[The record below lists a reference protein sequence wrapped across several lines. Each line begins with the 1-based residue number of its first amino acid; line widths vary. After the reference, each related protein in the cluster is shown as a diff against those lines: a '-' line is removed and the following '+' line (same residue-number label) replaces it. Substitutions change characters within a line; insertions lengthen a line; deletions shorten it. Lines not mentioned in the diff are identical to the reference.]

1 MINEPLRD
9 LFTLTIVSSS
19 AIIILLLLRRYLRQA
34 FGPAVSYFAW
44 LLVPA
49 VIVAALLP
57 NTRASGLPFAFSMQ
71 VPTVSALGVAYGS
84 AAVPSID
91 GPVWLLGAWGVG
103 SALFLLYL
111 AGLQYTFLRRL
122 GALSH
127 SRGMLR
133 AASSAGCPALVG
145 IFRPKVILPVDFEAR
160 YTLEEQ
166 SLILAHESTHL
177 RHQDA
182 LWNAL
187 VALIRSLFWF
197 NPLVHLGAS
206 RFRVD
211 QELACDAAVIR
222 SYPNSRRAYAA
233 AMLKTQLADSS
244 LPVGCHWHSGHPLKE
259 RIEMLK
265 KSPPSSLRRHFGR
278 VLVALASVLGGCL
291 AWAAEPTAA
300 PTVAST
306 SAVMQ
311 MLLHAAGSESTSMDA
326 ASANQ
331 FANGNAVFK
340 EAVFSYGPDT
350 DRAAIKA
357 DRVRV
362 TRQEDP
368 RTPALPTWAW
378 TFAGN
383 VVISRGGQ
391 SFSVAGLKF
400 ESQGKGRKFAI
411 LGSRVSISPSGP

>member
-1 MINEPLRD
+1 MINTLRD

-19 AIIILLLLRRYLRQA
+19 AIIIMLLLRRYLRQA

-57 NTRASGLPFAFSMQ
+57 NTRASGLPFAFSME
-71 VPTVSALGVAYGS
+71 VPKVSALGVAYGS
-84 AAVPSID
+84 NASPSID
-91 GPVWLLGAWGVG
+91 GSAWLLGAWGVG

-122 GALSH
+122 GTLSH

-133 AASSAGCPALVG
+133 AASCEGCPALVG
-145 IFRPKVILPVDFEAR
+145 IFTPKIILPADFEAR

-177 RHQDA
+177 RHRDA

-222 SYPNSRRAYAA
+222 SYPNSRRAYAD

-244 LPVGCHWHSGHPLKE
+244 LPVGCHWHSAHPLKE

-265 KSPPSSLRRHFGR
+265 QSPASSLRRNLGR
-278 VLVALASVLGGCL
+278 ALVTLASVLGGCL
-291 AWAAEPTAA
+291 AWAAEPTVI
-300 PTVAST
+300 PTAAST
-306 SAVMQ
+306 SAVAQ
-311 MLLHAAGSESTSMDA
+311 ILQNPLGTIDVVAAHTDI
-326 ASANQ
+326 NP
-331 FANGNAVFK
+331 NGDGLFDM
-340 EAVFSYGPDT
+340 AVFSYGPAT
-350 DRAAIKA
+350 DRTVIKA
-357 DRVRV
+357 DHVRI
-362 TRQEDP
+362 THPEDP
-368 RTPALPTWAW
+368 HTSVW

-383 VVISRGGQ
+383 VVISRDGQ

-400 ESQGKGRKFAI
+400 ESLKFGSLGKGGSFEI
-411 LGSRVSISPSGP
+411 LGSPVSISPSAQ

>member
-19 AIIILLLLRRYLRQA
+19 AIIVMLLLRRYLRQA

-57 NTRASGLPFAFSMQ
+57 NTGASGLPFAFSMRA
-71 VPTVSALGVAYGS
+71 PTVFVLGVAYGS
-84 AAVPSID
+84 DAVPSID
-91 GPVWLLGAWGVG
+91 GSAWLLRAWGVG

-111 AGLQYTFLRRL
+111 AGLQYAFLRSL
-122 GALSH
+122 GTVTH

-133 AASSAGCPALVG
+133 AASCAGCPALVG
-145 IFRPKVILPVDFEAR
+145 IFRPKVILPADFEAR

-166 SLILAHESTHL
+166 SLVLAHESTHL
-177 RHQDA
+177 RHRDA

-222 SYPNSRRAYAA
+222 SYPNSRRAYAE
-233 AMLKTQLADSS
+233 AMLKTQLAESS
-244 LPVGCHWHSGHPLKE
+244 LPAGCHWHSANPLE
-259 RIEMLK
+259 DRIEMLRQ
-265 KSPPSSLRRHFGR
+265 SPPGSLRRNLGR
-278 VLVALASVLGGCL
+278 VLVALTSVLGGCL

-300 PTVAST
+300 PTETST
-306 SAVMQ
+306 SVVTQ
-311 MLLHAAGSESTSMDA
+311 MLQQPSGPGEIHVDA
-326 ASANQ
+326 ASSNI
-331 FANGNAVFK
+331 FPGGTAVFRK
-340 EAVFSYGPDT
+340 VVVSYGPNT
-350 DRAAIKA
+350 DRTVVKA
-357 DRVRV
+357 ERARV
-362 TRQEDP
+362 THEEDP
-368 RTPALPTWAW
+368 HTTVW

-383 VVISRGGQ
+383 VVISRSGQ
-391 SFSVAGLKF
+391 SFSVARLKI
-400 ESQGKGRKFAI
+400 ESTAKGSIFDVF
-411 LGSRVSISPSGP
+411 GSPVSISPSGQ

>member
-9 LFTLTIVSSS
+9 LFTLTLVSSS
-19 AIIILLLLRRYLRQA
+19 AIIVMLLLRRYLRQA

-49 VIVAALLP
+49 VFVAALLP
-57 NTRASGLPFAFSMQ
+57 NTRASGLPFAFSIA
-71 VPTVSALGVAYGS
+71 VPKIPALGVVYGS
-84 AAVPSID
+84 DAAPSIE
-91 GPVWLLGAWGVG
+91 GSAWLLRAWEVG

-111 AGLQYTFLRRL
+111 AGLQYAFLRSL
-122 GALSH
+122 GTLTN

-133 AASSAGCPALVG
+133 AACCAGCPVLVG
-145 IFRPKVILPVDFEAR
+145 IFRPKVILPADFEAR

-177 RHQDA
+177 RHHDA
-182 LWNAL
+182 RWNAL

-222 SYPNSRRAYAA
+222 HYPNSRRAYAD

-244 LPVGCHWHSGHPLKE
+244 LPVGCHWHSAHPLKE

-265 KSPPSSLRRHFGR
+265 QSPPGSLRRHAGR
-278 VLVALASVLGGCL
+278 VLVALTSVLGGCL
-291 AWAAEPTAA
+291 AWAAD
-300 PTVAST
+300 PTVTPTTAST
-306 SAVMQ
+306 SAVTQ
-311 MLLHAAGSESTSMDA
+311 ILQNPLDHFQVDALHAGVITQGDEVFDK
-326 ASANQ
+326 
-331 FANGNAVFK
+331 AV
-340 EAVFSYGPDT
+340 VSYGPDT
-350 DRAAIKA
+350 DRTVIKA
-357 DRVRV
+357 DYVLLTHPKGPYMSV
-362 TRQEDP
+362 
-368 RTPALPTWAW
+368 W

-383 VVISRGGQ
+383 VAVSRDGQ
-391 SFSVAGLKF
+391 SFSVAGLKIKYTAKGGSF
-400 ESQGKGRKFAI
+400 EI
-411 LGSRVSISPSGP
+411 LGSPVLTTSSGH

>member
-1 MINEPLRD
+1 MINAPLRD

-19 AIIILLLLRRYLRQA
+19 AIIVMLLLRRYLRQV

-57 NTRASGLPFAFSMQ
+57 KTRASGVPFAFSME
-71 VPTVSALGVAYGS
+71 VPKVFALGVAYGS
-84 AAVPSID
+84 HAALSID
-91 GPVWLLGAWGVG
+91 GSAWLLGAWGVG

-122 GALSH
+122 GTLSH

-133 AASSAGCPALVG
+133 AASCEGCPALVG
-145 IFRPKVILPVDFEAR
+145 IFTPKVILPADFEAR

-177 RHQDA
+177 RHRDA

-222 SYPNSRRAYAA
+222 SYPNSRRAYAD

-244 LPVGCHWHSGHPLKE
+244 LPVGCHWHSAHPLKE

-265 KSPPSSLRRHFGR
+265 QSPPGPLRRNFGR

-291 AWAAEPTAA
+291 AWAAEPTVT
-300 PTVAST
+300 PTAAST
-306 SAVMQ
+306 SAVTQ
-311 MLLHAAGSESTSMDA
+311 MLLPAAGSESIQVDA
-326 ASANQ
+326 ASADST
-331 FANGNAVFK
+331 ANGDMLYKN
-340 EAVFSYGPDT
+340 AVFSYGPDT
-350 DRAAIKA
+350 DRTVIKA
-357 DRVRV
+357 DRVQV
-362 TRQEDP
+362 TRHEDP
-368 RTPALPTWAW
+368 HTMVLPTLVW

-383 VVISRGGQ
+383 VVISRDGQ
-391 SFSVAGLKF
+391 SFSVTGLKLESDKF
-400 ESQGKGRKFAI
+400 EI
-411 LGSRVSISPSGP
+411 LGSPVSISPSGTSMP